1 MTLQAGLQELAILVR
16 PSTRE
21 RETQNTPSSTET
33 EASNIQALPQ
43 ILNAGVEMGF
53 M

>member
-21 RETQNTPSSTET
+21 RDQNTPSSTET

-43 ILNAGVEMGF
+43 ILSAGVEMDF